1 MADER
6 PRGVHLSD
14 KQLVFLFMS
23 ATGIAVV
30 VFLCGVLVGRGVRT
44 ARGPLTDAGSIAAS
58 QVVGDSSPVETPA
71 ADGVPRQG
79 TNTQAAT
86 GTEPYTYPDRL
97 GKHPPAEKL
106 KVPQPTQETAAREA
120 VPPPEV
126 PAEPVAKP
134 KDAAPAGGTLV
145 RRAAAVPGAA
155 GSPPKS
161 IPATALNAPSKP
173 NAKPE
178 FKPEVKPQAS
188 RPSSTPAASAVAP
201 PVASNPTVAPSPSD
215 YTVQVAAVKSREE
228 ADSRVTRLKSKGY
241 DAYVSV
247 AGKSRPGVF
256 RVRVGAFK
264 EKRDAEALAQRLAH
278 EGYDPWVTR

>member
-23 ATGIAVV
+23 ATGVAVV
-30 VFLCGVLVGRGVRT
+30 IFLCGVLVGRGVRT

-58 QVVGDSSPVETPA
+58 QVVGDSSPVETSV

-79 TNTQAAT
+79 TNTPTALEK
-86 GTEPYTYPDRL
+86 EPYTYPERL

-106 KVPQPTQETAAREA
+106 KEPLPTQETAAREA

-126 PAEPVAKP
+126 PKEPVAKP
-134 KDAAPAGGTLV
+134 AAKAPTGGVTI
-145 RRAAAVPGAA
+145 RRAAAPGAT

-161 IPATALNAPSKP
+161 NPLTNLGAPTRPTAR
-173 NAKPE
+173 PE
-178 FKPEVKPQAS
+178 SKPEVTPQAS
-188 RPSSTPAASAVAP
+188 RPSSAPVAAAAPPATSVATVAP
-201 PVASNPTVAPSPSD
+201 PSGE
-215 YTVQVAAVKSREE
+215 YTVQVAAVKTREE
-228 ADSRVTRLKSKGY
+228 ADSIVKRLKAKGY
-241 DAYVSV
+241 DGYVPV
-247 AGKSRPGVF
+247 PARNRPGVF

-264 EKRDAEALAQRLAH
+264 EKRDADALAQRLVH
-278 EGYDPWVTR
+278 EGYEPWVTR